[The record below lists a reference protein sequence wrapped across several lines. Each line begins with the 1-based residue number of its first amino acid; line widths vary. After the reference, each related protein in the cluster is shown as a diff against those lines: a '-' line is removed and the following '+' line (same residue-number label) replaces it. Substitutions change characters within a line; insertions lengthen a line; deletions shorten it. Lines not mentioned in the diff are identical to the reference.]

1 MKVKYNILTYLI
13 GEGFSNVFKN
23 RKQAIISISMMC
35 ITMLIF
41 GIFFVIAENLNHF
54 VNEVEG
60 EQGIQVY
67 MKKGVTD
74 EQIQALKRQLLEI
87 NGINTVEFVSQADA
101 LQEIKDKFGDKAS
114 LLEGRDE
121 SIFPVSYIITL
132 TDLSKSSEIQEQISK
147 LDNIEEIRSSNE
159 TISTLVKIAKGI
171 RIATYVISACLI
183 VFAIFIITNTIKLT
197 VHARRRE
204 ISIMKYVGATNSF
217 IRWPFAV
224 EGMII
229 GLLSGIISIVLL
241 YGIYSLA
248 SSNDSFLGFISKM
261 GLTLLHFSDMFTLI
275 ILVYLVLGIVV
286 GVLGSTISMRKYL
299 KV

>member
-1 MKVKYNILTYLI
+1 MKYNILTYLI

-183 VFAIFIITNTIKLT
+183 IFAIFIITNTIKLT

-286 GVLGSTISMRKYL
+286 GILGSTISMRKYL

>member
-1 MKVKYNILTYLI
+1 MKYNILIYLI

-41 GIFFVIAENLNHF
+41 GIFFVIAENINHF
-54 VNEVEG
+54 VDEVEG

-67 MKKGVTD
+67 MKKNVTD
-74 EQIQALKRQLLEI
+74 EQIQTLKQQLLAI
-87 NGINTVEFVSQADA
+87 DGINTVEFVSQADA
-101 LQEIKDKFGDKAS
+101 LQEVKDKFGDKAS

-147 LDNIEEIRSSNE
+147 LDNVGEIRSSNE
-159 TISTLVKIAKGI
+159 TISTLVRIARGI
-171 RIATYVISACLI
+171 RIATYVISICLI

-204 ISIMKYVGATNSF
+204 ISIMKYVGATNGF

-224 EGMII
+224 EGIII
-229 GLLSGIISIVLL
+229 GLISGAISIALL
-241 YGIYSLA
+241 YGVYSLA
-248 SSNDSFLGFISKM
+248 LSNDSFLSFISKM

>member
-1 MKVKYNILTYLI
+1 MKYNVLTYLI

-23 RKQAIISISMMC
+23 RKQAVISISMMC

-54 VNEVEG
+54 VDEVEG

-67 MKKGVTD
+67 MKKDVTD
-74 EQIQALKRQLLEI
+74 EQIQALKQQLLAI
-87 NGINTVEFVSQADA
+87 DGINTVEFVSQADA
-101 LQEIKDKFGDKAS
+101 LQEVKDKFGDKAS

-147 LDNIEEIRSSNE
+147 LDNVGEIRSSNE
-159 TISTLVKIAKGI
+159 TISTLVRIAKGI
-171 RIATYVISACLI
+171 RVATYVISICLI

-204 ISIMKYVGATNSF
+204 ISIMKYVGATNGF

-224 EGMII
+224 EGIII
-229 GLLSGIISIVLL
+229 GLISGAISIALL
-241 YGIYSLA
+241 YGVYSLA
-248 SSNDSFLGFISKM
+248 LSNDSFLSFISKM

>member
-1 MKVKYNILTYLI
+1 MKYNVLTYLI

-23 RKQAIISISMMC
+23 RKQAVISISMMC

-41 GIFFVIAENLNHF
+41 GIFFVIAENINHF
-54 VNEVEG
+54 VDEVEG

-67 MKKGVTD
+67 MKKNVTD
-74 EQIQALKRQLLEI
+74 EQIQTLKQQLLAI
-87 NGINTVEFVSQADA
+87 DGINTVEFVSQADA
-101 LQEIKDKFGDKAS
+101 LQEVKDKFGDKAS

-147 LDNIEEIRSSNE
+147 LDNVGEIRSSNE
-159 TISTLVKIAKGI
+159 TISTLVRIARGI
-171 RIATYVISACLI
+171 RIATYVISICLI

-204 ISIMKYVGATNSF
+204 ISIMKYVGATNGF

-224 EGMII
+224 EGIII
-229 GLLSGIISIVLL
+229 GLISGVVSIALL
-241 YGIYSLA
+241 YGVYSLA
-248 SSNDSFLGFISKM
+248 LSNDSFLSFISKM

>member
-1 MKVKYNILTYLI
+1 VKYNILTYLI

-41 GIFFVIAENLNHF
+41 GIFFVIAENINHF
-54 VNEVEG
+54 VDEVEG

-67 MKKGVTD
+67 MKKNVTD
-74 EQIQALKRQLLEI
+74 EQIQTLKQQLLAI
-87 NGINTVEFVSQADA
+87 DGINTVEFVSQADA
-101 LQEIKDKFGDKAS
+101 LQEVKDKFGDKAS

-147 LDNIEEIRSSNE
+147 LDNVGEIRSSNE
-159 TISTLVKIAKGI
+159 TISTLVRIARGI
-171 RIATYVISACLI
+171 RIATYVISICLI

-204 ISIMKYVGATNSF
+204 ISIMKYVGATNGF

-224 EGMII
+224 EGIII
-229 GLLSGIISIVLL
+229 GLISGAISIALL
-241 YGIYSLA
+241 YGVYSLA
-248 SSNDSFLGFISKM
+248 LSNDSFLSFISKM

>member
-1 MKVKYNILTYLI
+1 MKYNILTYLI

-23 RKQAIISISMMC
+23 RKQAVISISMMC

-54 VNEVEG
+54 VDEVEG

-67 MKKGVTD
+67 MKKDVTD
-74 EQIQALKRQLLEI
+74 EQIQALKQQLLAI
-87 NGINTVEFVSQADA
+87 DGINTVEFVSQADA
-101 LQEIKDKFGDKAS
+101 LQEVKDKFGDKAS

-147 LDNIEEIRSSNE
+147 LDNVGEIRSSNE
-159 TISTLVKIAKGI
+159 TISTLVRIAKGI
-171 RIATYVISACLI
+171 RVATYVISICLI

-229 GLLSGIISIVLL
+229 GLISGVISIALL
-241 YGIYSLA
+241 YGVYSLA
-248 SSNDSFLGFISKM
+248 LNNSSFVSFISKM

-275 ILVYLVLGIVV
+275 IFVYLVLGIVV

>member
-1 MKVKYNILTYLI
+1 MKYNILTYLI

-67 MKKGVTD
+67 MKKDVTD

>member
-1 MKVKYNILTYLI
+1 MKYNVLTYLI

-23 RKQAIISISMMC
+23 RKQAVISISMMC

-54 VNEVEG
+54 VDEVEG

-67 MKKGVTD
+67 MKKDVTD
-74 EQIQALKRQLLEI
+74 EQIQALKQQLLAI
-87 NGINTVEFVSQADA
+87 DGINTVEFVSQADA
-101 LQEIKDKFGDKAS
+101 LQEVKDKFGDKAS

-147 LDNIEEIRSSNE
+147 LDNVGEIRSSNE
-159 TISTLVKIAKGI
+159 TISTLVRIAKGI
-171 RIATYVISACLI
+171 RVATYVISICLI

-229 GLLSGIISIVLL
+229 GLISGVISIALL
-241 YGIYSLA
+241 YGVYSLA
-248 SSNDSFLGFISKM
+248 LNNSSFVSFISKM

-275 ILVYLVLGIVV
+275 IFVYLVLGIVV

>member
-1 MKVKYNILTYLI
+1 MKYNVLTYLI

-23 RKQAIISISMMC
+23 RKQAVISISMMC

-54 VNEVEG
+54 VDEVEG

-67 MKKGVTD
+67 MKKDVTD
-74 EQIQALKRQLLEI
+74 EQIQALKQQLLAI
-87 NGINTVEFVSQADA
+87 DGINTVEFVSQADA
-101 LQEIKDKFGDKAS
+101 LQEVKDKFGDKAS

-147 LDNIEEIRSSNE
+147 LDNVGEIRSSNE
-159 TISTLVKIAKGI
+159 TISTLVRIARGI
-171 RIATYVISACLI
+171 RIATYVISICLI

-204 ISIMKYVGATNSF
+204 ISIMKYVGATNGF

-224 EGMII
+224 EGIII
-229 GLLSGIISIVLL
+229 GLISGAISIALL
-241 YGIYSLA
+241 YGVYSLA
-248 SSNDSFLGFISKM
+248 LSNDSFLSFISKM

>member
-67 MKKGVTD
+67 MKKDVTD

>member
-1 MKVKYNILTYLI
+1 MKYNVLTYLI

-23 RKQAIISISMMC
+23 RKQAVISISMMC

-54 VNEVEG
+54 VDEVEG

-67 MKKGVTD
+67 MKKDVTD
-74 EQIQALKRQLLEI
+74 EQIQALKQQLLAI
-87 NGINTVEFVSQADA
+87 DGINTVEFVSQADA
-101 LQEIKDKFGDKAS
+101 LQEVKDKFGDKAS

-147 LDNIEEIRSSNE
+147 LDNVGEIRSSNE
-159 TISTLVKIAKGI
+159 TISTLVRIAKGI
-171 RIATYVISACLI
+171 RVATYVISICLI

-229 GLLSGIISIVLL
+229 GLISGVISIALL
-241 YGIYSLA
+241 YGVYSLA
-248 SSNDSFLGFISKM
+248 LNNSSFVSFISKM

-275 ILVYLVLGIVV
+275 IFVYLVLGIVV
-286 GVLGSTISMRKYL
+286 GVLGSTISM
-299 KV
+299 

>member
-1 MKVKYNILTYLI
+1 MKVKYNVLTYLI

-23 RKQAIISISMMC
+23 RKQAVISISMMC

-54 VNEVEG
+54 VDEVEG

-67 MKKGVTD
+67 MKKDVTD
-74 EQIQALKRQLLEI
+74 EQIQALKQQLLAI
-87 NGINTVEFVSQADA
+87 DGINTVEFVSQADA
-101 LQEIKDKFGDKAS
+101 LQEVKDKFGDKAS

-121 SIFPVSYIITL
+121 RIFPVSYIITL

-147 LDNIEEIRSSNE
+147 LDNVGEIRSSNE
-159 TISTLVKIAKGI
+159 TISTLVRIAKGI
-171 RIATYVISACLI
+171 RVATYVISICLI

-229 GLLSGIISIVLL
+229 GLISGVISIALL
-241 YGIYSLA
+241 YGVYSLA
-248 SSNDSFLGFISKM
+248 LNNSSFVSFISKM

-275 ILVYLVLGIVV
+275 IFVYLVLGIVV

>member
-41 GIFFVIAENLNHF
+41 GIFFVIAENINHF
-54 VNEVEG
+54 VDEVEG

-67 MKKGVTD
+67 MKKNVTD
-74 EQIQALKRQLLEI
+74 EQIQTLKQQLLAI
-87 NGINTVEFVSQADA
+87 DGINTVEFVSQADA
-101 LQEIKDKFGDKAS
+101 LQEVKDKFGDKAS

-147 LDNIEEIRSSNE
+147 LDNVGEIRSSNE
-159 TISTLVKIAKGI
+159 TISTLVRIARGI
-171 RIATYVISACLI
+171 RIATYVISICLI

-204 ISIMKYVGATNSF
+204 ISIMKYVGATNGF

-224 EGMII
+224 EGIII
-229 GLLSGIISIVLL
+229 GLISGAISIALL
-241 YGIYSLA
+241 YGVYSLA
-248 SSNDSFLGFISKM
+248 LSNDSFLSFISKM

>member
-1 MKVKYNILTYLI
+1 MKYNVLTYLI

-23 RKQAIISISMMC
+23 RKQAVISISMMC

-41 GIFFVIAENLNHF
+41 GIFFVIAENINHF
-54 VNEVEG
+54 VDEVEG

-67 MKKGVTD
+67 MKKNVTD
-74 EQIQALKRQLLEI
+74 EQIQTLKQQLLAI
-87 NGINTVEFVSQADA
+87 DGINTVEFVSQADA
-101 LQEIKDKFGDKAS
+101 LQEVKDKFGDKAS

-147 LDNIEEIRSSNE
+147 LDNVGEIRSSNE
-159 TISTLVKIAKGI
+159 TISTLVRIAKGI
-171 RIATYVISACLI
+171 RIATYVISICLI

-204 ISIMKYVGATNSF
+204 ISIMKYVGATNGF

-224 EGMII
+224 EGIII
-229 GLLSGIISIVLL
+229 GLISGVISIALL
-241 YGIYSLA
+241 YGVYLLA
-248 SSNDSFLGFISKM
+248 LSNDSFLSFISKM

>member
-1 MKVKYNILTYLI
+1 MKVKYNVLTYLI

-23 RKQAIISISMMC
+23 RKQAVISISMMC

-54 VNEVEG
+54 VDEVEG

-67 MKKGVTD
+67 MKKDVTD
-74 EQIQALKRQLLEI
+74 EQIQALKQQLLAI
-87 NGINTVEFVSQADA
+87 DGINTVEFVSQADA
-101 LQEIKDKFGDKAS
+101 LQEVKDKFGDKAS

-147 LDNIEEIRSSNE
+147 LDNVGEIRSSNE
-159 TISTLVKIAKGI
+159 TISTLVRIAKGI
-171 RIATYVISACLI
+171 RVATYVISICLI

-229 GLLSGIISIVLL
+229 GLISGVISIALL
-241 YGIYSLA
+241 YGVYSLA
-248 SSNDSFLGFISKM
+248 LNNSSFVSFISKM

-275 ILVYLVLGIVV
+275 IFVYLVLGIVV

>member
-1 MKVKYNILTYLI
+1 
-13 GEGFSNVFKN
+13 
-23 RKQAIISISMMC
+23 MMC

-54 VNEVEG
+54 VDEVEG

-67 MKKGVTD
+67 MKKDVTD
-74 EQIQALKRQLLEI
+74 EQIQALKQQLLAI
-87 NGINTVEFVSQADA
+87 DGINTVEFVSQADA
-101 LQEIKDKFGDKAS
+101 LQEVKDKFGDKAS

-147 LDNIEEIRSSNE
+147 LDNVGEIRSSNE
-159 TISTLVKIAKGI
+159 TISTLVRIAKGI
-171 RIATYVISACLI
+171 RVATYVISICLI

-229 GLLSGIISIVLL
+229 GLISGVISIALL
-241 YGIYSLA
+241 YGVYSLA
-248 SSNDSFLGFISKM
+248 LNNSSFVSFISKM

-275 ILVYLVLGIVV
+275 IFVYLVLGIVV